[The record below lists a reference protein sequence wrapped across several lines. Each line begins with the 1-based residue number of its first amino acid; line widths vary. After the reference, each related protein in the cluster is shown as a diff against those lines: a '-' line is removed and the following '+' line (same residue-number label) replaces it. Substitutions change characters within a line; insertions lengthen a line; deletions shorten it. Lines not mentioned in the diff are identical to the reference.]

1 MRTRPA
7 LQFLSLDSDGGDNA
21 SSLRHAVEKGG
32 VFYDAY
38 RRYSTSFFS
47 SFGAAYDHLRKVRQ
61 AKLRD
66 GVSRDKCKDKDVKVC
81 PIDADK
87 PDGFHA
93 RAAYDGFDASH
104 KSWAQFVGGG
114 LYDKRGK
121 YLSHLGHELVG
132 NQVAYHY
139 LQYANTTLLR
149 LLRSQ
154 TITTDIAALVAR
166 SAKARNVKSP
176 LPHAAICT
184 GPLCDKHLSRP
195 KCAYSS
201 LPKHAAPD
209 VGDLVSNAS
218 FVTRWSN
225 VAVGGGKHDA
235 SCGDL
240 DRAAA
245 CGDET
250 SLECFSHEMAC
261 SHGGQTRAFEGF
273 AGSGPLQLDI
283 DFSRAARCAVLIS
296 EPTTTGP
303 RPITTANWKTELK
316 VTVEGAPCGPPA
328 CVAVGGDG
336 DPTQSLYID
345 LAKVPDCD
353 ECKTCWM
360 LQPVH
365 VDLEVSPLPEL
376 GADVCALRDGACAAA
391 GDWAHYDLGCT
402 PRPNRKDACWRP
414 LLRNVYSGELSDVRN
429 PQMVRALVN
438 SIVVL

>member
-1 MRTRPA
+1 MRSTATRA
-7 LQFLSLDSDGGDNA
+7 TTT
-21 SSLRHAVEKGG
+21 RAV
-32 VFYDAY
+32 
-38 RRYSTSFFS
+38 STS
-47 SFGAAYDHLRKVRQ
+47 
-61 AKLRD
+61 
-66 GVSRDKCKDKDVKVC
+66 VSRT
-81 PIDADK
+81 
-87 PDGFHA
+87 
-93 RAAYDGFDASH
+93 S
-104 KSWAQFVGGG
+104 S
-114 LYDKRGK
+114 KRGK

-176 LPHAAICT
+176 LPHAALCT

-195 KCAYSS
+195 RCAYSS

-218 FVTRWSN
+218 AVTRWSN

-273 AGSGPLQLDI
+273 AGSGPLQPVWKSNLQP
-283 DFSRAARCAVLIS
+283 DFNVRVIERFGPGSFAVL
-296 EPTTTGP
+296 
-303 RPITTANWKTELK
+303 REL
-316 VTVEGAPCGPPA
+316 
-328 CVAVGGDG
+328 
-336 DPTQSLYID
+336 
-345 LAKVPDCD
+345 D
-353 ECKTCWM
+353 E
-360 LQPVH
+360 
-365 VDLEVSPLPEL
+365 S
-376 GADVCALRDGACAAA
+376 
-391 GDWAHYDLGCT
+391 
-402 PRPNRKDACWRP
+402 NRSVQKSAE
-414 LLRNVYSGELSDVRN
+414 ST
-429 PQMVRALVN
+429 
-438 SIVVL
+438 SI

>member
-1 MRTRPA
+1 
-7 LQFLSLDSDGGDNA
+7 
-21 SSLRHAVEKGG
+21 
-32 VFYDAY
+32 
-38 RRYSTSFFS
+38 
-47 SFGAAYDHLRKVRQ
+47 
-61 AKLRD
+61 
-66 GVSRDKCKDKDVKVC
+66 
-81 PIDADK
+81 
-87 PDGFHA
+87 
-93 RAAYDGFDASH
+93 
-104 KSWAQFVGGG
+104 
-114 LYDKRGK
+114 
-121 YLSHLGHELVG
+121 
-132 NQVAYHY
+132 
-139 LQYANTTLLR
+139 
-149 LLRSQ
+149 
-154 TITTDIAALVAR
+154 
-166 SAKARNVKSP
+166 
-176 LPHAAICT
+176 
-184 GPLCDKHLSRP
+184 
-195 KCAYSS
+195 
-201 LPKHAAPD
+201 
-209 VGDLVSNAS
+209 
-218 FVTRWSN
+218 
-225 VAVGGGKHDA
+225 
-235 SCGDL
+235 
-240 DRAAA
+240 
-245 CGDET
+245 
-250 SLECFSHEMAC
+250 MAC

-273 AGSGPLQLDI
+273 AGSGPLQLDV

-402 PRPNRKDACWRP
+402 PRPNRKDACWWP